1 MSDNSADSLDH
12 ASDVEQAL
20 GMQLSLLLGLRHES
34 LQAST
39 ARIATTADWEFQQ
52 EDLPWASLRV

>member
-1 MSDNSADSLDH
+1 MLSKL
-12 ASDVEQAL
+12 L

-39 ARIATTADWEFQQ
+39 ARIATTADWKFQQ
-52 EDLPWASLRV
+52 EDLLWASLRV